1 MIRYVRM
8 ADPELLPVG
17 RIPALDALAERA
29 EARPE
34 FRATFPAEYA
44 IPRGE

>member
-1 MIRYVRM
+1 M
-8 ADPELLPVG
+8 ADPDLLPAG
-17 RIPALDALAERA
+17 RYTALDGLAERL

-44 IPRGE
+44 IPRSG